1 MTSEYNINDV
11 KKRLE
16 GAVSALASDF
26 SGLRT
31 GRASASML
39 DPVMVESYGS
49 TVPLKSVGSVSAP
62 EARLLTVQLW
72 DKAMVTP
79 VSKAIINAGLGLN
92 PQPDGLLIRLPIP
105 ELNAE
110 RRKEITKL
118 AAKYSENARIAA
130 RNVRRDI
137 LDVLKKLEKS
147 KEMSEDDLRRESDLV
162 QKELDNTIAKIDQ
175 MLKDKEKDIM
185 TV

>member
-1 MTSEYNINDV
+1 MQVSFDRFLATKNPTS
-11 KKRLE
+11 
-16 GAVSALASDF
+16 
-26 SGLRT
+26 
-31 GRASASML
+31 
-39 DPVMVESYGS
+39 
-49 TVPLKSVGSVSAP
+49 
-62 EARLLTVQLW
+62 
-72 DKAMVTP
+72 
-79 VSKAIINAGLGLN
+79 
-92 PQPDGLLIRLPIP
+92 
-105 ELNAE
+105 
-110 RRKEITKL
+110 KEITKL

-185 TV
+185 TI